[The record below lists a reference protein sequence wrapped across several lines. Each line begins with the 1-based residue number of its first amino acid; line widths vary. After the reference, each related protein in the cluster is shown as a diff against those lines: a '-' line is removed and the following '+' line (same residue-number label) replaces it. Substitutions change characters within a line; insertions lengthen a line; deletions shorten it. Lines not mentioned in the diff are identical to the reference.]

1 MTNYRS
7 VVWLNCLFLLLV
19 LLLIVCAKLLGLSA
33 GELFRQPAFSP
44 SPNSG
49 LLTYTFQLLCSV
61 PFIVCAFTFALLNK
75 IQPRRP
81 ENLFILCSALLT
93 GGFLINEIYRIHVH
107 LLISAGIP
115 KLLTSAVY
123 AVILLGYGLTFR
135 KQIKSTPYF
144 PLLISVGLLFFAILV
159 DSLHLSGRG
168 IPKLL
173 EGIPKLFSEINIALY
188 FWYVCYQEV
197 LRSLKASFRSYNE

>member
-7 VVWLNCLFLLLV
+7 VLWLNCLFFLLV
-19 LLLIVCAKLLGLSA
+19 LLLIVLAKLLGLSA
-33 GELFRQPAFSP
+33 GELFRQPAFSE

-49 LLTYTFQLLCSV
+49 LLTYTFQILCSV
-61 PFIVCAFTFALLNK
+61 PCIVCAFTFALLNT
-75 IQPRRP
+75 IRPRRP

-93 GGFLINEIYRIHVH
+93 GGFLINVIYRIHVH
-107 LLISAGIP
+107 LLVNAGIP
-115 KLLTSAVY
+115 KLLTISVY
-123 AVILLGYGLTFR
+123 ALVLFAYGLTFK
-135 KQIKSTPYF
+135 KQIRSTPYF
-144 PLLISVGLLFFAILV
+144 PLLISVGLLFFAVSV
-159 DSLHLSGRG
+159 DSLHLGSKG

-197 LRSLKASFRSYNE
+197 LRSFKAAARS